1 MFQTGFWFCC
11 KCSRQTGVWF
21 GRKLGFRQHFGFLFS
36 IPIFRKN
43 TERDGGAGVIGSLGF
58 DVQGWGGGGSCP
70 IRTYSDR
77 QKKGGGGGGGMVQK
91 LDIFFGCHKFMV
103 PKMELFVKIVNG

>member
-1 MFQTGFWFCC
+1 M
-11 KCSRQTGVWF
+11 
-21 GRKLGFRQHFGFLFS
+21 
-36 IPIFRKN
+36 
-43 TERDGGAGVIGSLGF
+43 IGSLGF

-70 IRTYSDR
+70 IRTHSDR

-91 LDIFFGCHKFMV
+91 LDIVFGCHKFMV